1 MKISLKAARV
11 NAALTQKE
19 AAKMLN
25 VAVATISNWENG
37 KTSPSVQKA
46 IKIQEIYGIAYDEI
60 IFLFKKS
67 T

>member
-19 AAKMLN
+19 AAERLN
-25 VAVATISNWENG
+25 VTTATISNWETG
-37 KTSPSVQKA
+37 KTSPSVEKA
-46 IKIQEIYGIAYDEI
+46 LIIQNIYGIAYDEI
-60 IFLFKKS
+60 NFLFKKS